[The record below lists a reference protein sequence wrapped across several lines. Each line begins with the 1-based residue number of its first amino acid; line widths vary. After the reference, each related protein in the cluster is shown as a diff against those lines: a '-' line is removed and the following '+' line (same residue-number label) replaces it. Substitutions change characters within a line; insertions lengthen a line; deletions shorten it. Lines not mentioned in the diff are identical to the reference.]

1 MAIVSA
7 CATGSNA
14 IGEAAEMIRRGDPDP
29 IIISGGSEAPLV
41 PIALA
46 GFNVMGVLSSRNDEP
61 ETACR
66 PLDATR
72 DGLAMS
78 EGAGILIL
86 ESLEHPTEREA
97 KIHREI
103 IGCGTTAD
111 ATHLAAPA
119 EGGEGMARAMRLA
132 LQKAGIRPEE
142 VDYINAHGTG
152 TALNDVNET
161 AAIKTVFGK
170 HAYDLA
176 VSSTK
181 SMMGT

>member
-14 IGEAAEMIRRGDPDP
+14 IGEAAEMIRRGDADA
-29 IIISGGSEAPLV
+29 IISGGSEAPLV

-46 GFNVMGVLSSRNDEP
+46 GFNVMGVLSTRNDEP

-66 PLDATR
+66 PFDATR

-103 IGCGTTAD
+103 IRCGTTAD

-132 LQKAGIRPEE
+132 LEQAGIRPEE